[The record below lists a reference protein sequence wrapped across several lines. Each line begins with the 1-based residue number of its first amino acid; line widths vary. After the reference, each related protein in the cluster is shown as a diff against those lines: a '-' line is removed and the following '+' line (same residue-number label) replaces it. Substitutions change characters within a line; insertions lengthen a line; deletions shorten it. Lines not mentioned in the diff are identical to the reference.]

1 MVAEGGVNGLEWS
14 RLDQLDLSFSLPER
28 TWNTASKASSRAFS
42 VLQFS
47 GRSLTL

>member
-28 TWNTASKASSRAFS
+28 TWNTASKASRAFS